1 MGGADDRAR
10 KRFAEVVM
18 PHLDAAYALA
28 RWLAGNQHDAEDI
41 VQDACVRAF
50 RSINQYAGGS
60 ARAWVLT
67 IVRNTAY
74 SLLARNK
81 HSPLVATPDL
91 SEIET
96 AAADDIDHPSPEAA
110 LIAKA
115 DAAQL
120 DAAIAALPPPF
131 RETLVLR
138 DIDGLSYRDI
148 ATITA
153 TPIGTVMSR
162 LARARKLL
170 LAAIGKTLQ

>member
-1 MGGADDRAR
+1 MDVADDRAR

-18 PHLDAAYALA
+18 PHLDDAYALA

-41 VQDACVRAF
+41 VQDACMRAF
-50 RSINQYAGGS
+50 RSIGQYAGGS

-81 HSPLVATPDL
+81 NAPFVTDL
-91 SEIET
+91 AEIET
-96 AAADDIDHPSPEAA
+96 ATADDGDHPSPEAA

-115 DAAQL
+115 DSAQL

-138 DIDGLSYRDI
+138 DIDGLSYREI
-148 ATITA
+148 ATISA
-153 TPIGTVMSR
+153 APIGTVMSR

-170 LAAIGKTLQ
+170 LAAIGKKTP